1 MTEPRR
7 ETLAERAADA
17 LLARIRSGEWTIGAR
32 LPGETTLAPQLG
44 VGRSTMREAIRLLSA
59 RGVLQPRQGAGVF
72 LSALDFSEEW
82 EIMLRRANI
91 VSVLEV
97 RIAIESEA
105 AELAAVRRSE
115 EDLQQLRRGL
125 QNLAEAGDDP
135 ELHVAA
141 ELEFHRAAVAAAKN
155 TVMLE
160 LYEGFAPSFARSIAD
175 TRLFRGPVE
184 RDPAQDPHL
193 RLVDRIEARDSAGA
207 SRTIRM
213 HLETLK
219 DSLD

>member
-1 MTEPRR
+1 MTESRR
-7 ETLAERAADA
+7 ETLAERAAGA

-44 VGRSTMREAIRLLSA
+44 VGRSTVREAIRLLSA

-72 LSALDFSEEW
+72 LSALNIGEEW
-82 EIMLRRANI
+82 EILLRRANI

-105 AELAAVRRSE
+105 AELAAVRRSDD
-115 EDLQQLRRGL
+115 DLRRMRRGL
-125 QNLAEAGDDP
+125 QHLAEAGEDP
-135 ELHVAA
+135 DLHVTA

-160 LYEGFAPSFARSIAD
+160 LYEGFAPAFAQSIAD
-175 TRLFRGPVE
+175 TRLIRGRVH
-184 RDPAQDPHL
+184 RDPSQDPHE

-213 HLETLK
+213 HLGTLK
-219 DSLD
+219 DSLH